1 MILQANYDNNLNF
14 FLLFLCWAI
23 LSIVYYFKLGKN
35 FKNILFK
42 VSFIMISTIVF
53 IAVIACLQSATF
65 NNLWVTNV
73 IVYPVGIIVT
83 ILLINY
89 ALRIITNSEESLT
102 EVIKKS
108 TESSIQVSNIAT
120 ELAASASEVNAATEE
135 ISYTSQGVVEESQQ
149 MMASSN
155 EIQNIFSIIT
165 NISEQINL
173 LALNASIEAGR
184 AGEYGRGF
192 AVVADEVR
200 KLAEESR
207 NAVDTTR
214 GKIESI
220 IRLINSTSNSIEG
233 INSSTE
239 QQTTSMEEVSSTA
252 NKLGTLAEDLKN
264 DLLRFEVK
272 KIK

>member
-14 FLLFLCWAI
+14 ILLFLCWVLLAM
-23 LSIVYYFKLGKN
+23 VYYFKLGKDR
-35 FKNILFK
+35 KSILFR

-65 NNLWVTNV
+65 NNSWITNV
-73 IVYPVGIIVT
+73 IVYPAGIIVT

-89 ALRIITNSEESLT
+89 ALRIITASQNNLT

-108 TESSIQVSNIAT
+108 SESSIQVANIAT

-135 ISYTSQGVVEESQQ
+135 IASTTQGVVEESYL
-149 MMASSN
+149 MMQSSN
-155 EIQNIFSIIT
+155 EIQNIINLIT
-165 NISEQINL
+165 NIAEQINL

-207 NAVDTTR
+207 NAVDTTKE
-214 GKIESI
+214 KIVSI
-220 IRLINSTSNSIEG
+220 VNLVSSTSNSING
-233 INSSTE
+233 INLSTE
-239 QQTTSMEEVSSTA
+239 QQSASMEEVSSTA
-252 NKLGTLAEDLKN
+252 NKLGDLAESLKN
-264 DLLRFEVK
+264 ELIKF
-272 KIK
+272 KI